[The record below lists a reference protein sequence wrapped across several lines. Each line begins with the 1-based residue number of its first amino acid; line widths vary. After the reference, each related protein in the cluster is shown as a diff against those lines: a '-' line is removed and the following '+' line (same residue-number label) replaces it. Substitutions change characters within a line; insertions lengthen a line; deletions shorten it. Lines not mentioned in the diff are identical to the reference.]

1 MTALKHLKNKEC
13 LPYEKFKK
21 QGAGSLTD
29 AELLAVILRT
39 GTKNRTA
46 VELGMSVLSQANGEK
61 YGLLGLHYMSLEQL
75 KQIQGIGEVKAVQ
88 LKCIAEF
95 AVRMSRRNAKDGLS
109 FQNAASIAQYYMEDM
124 RHRRTECVL
133 LLMLDMKGRLIEES
147 LLSIGTVNSSLL
159 SPREVFVEAIRHEA
173 VNLILL
179 HNHPSGDCRP
189 SKQDTEI
196 TLQLK
201 ELGILMNLP
210 ILDHI
215 IIGDHQY
222 FSYKESGYL

>member
-1 MTALKHLKNKEC
+1 MTALKKWKNTEG

-21 QGAGSLTD
+21 HGAGSLTD

-46 VELGMSVLSQANGEK
+46 VDLGMAVLDQIEGEK
-61 YGLLGLHYMSLEQL
+61 YGLLGLHYMTLEQL
-75 KQIQGIGEVKAVQ
+75 EQIPGIGEVKAVK

-95 AVRMSRRNAKDGLS
+95 AVRMSRQNAKDGLS
-109 FQNAASIAQYYMEDM
+109 FQNAASIADYYMEDM

-133 LLMLDMKGRLIEES
+133 LLMLDMKGRLIKEE
-147 LLSIGTVNSSLL
+147 LLSMGTVNSSLL
-159 SPREVFVEAIRHEA
+159 SPREVFAEALRHDA

-189 SKQDTEI
+189 SKQDTQI
-196 TLQLK
+196 TIQLK

-210 ILDHI
+210 IIDHI
-215 IIGDHQY
+215 IIGEHQY
-222 FSYKESGYL
+222 FSFKESGYL

>member
-1 MTALKHLKNKEC
+1 MTALKNRNNTDC
-13 LPYEKFKK
+13 LPYEKFK
-21 QGAGSLTD
+21 QHGAQSLTD

-46 VELGMSVLSQANGEK
+46 VDLGLSVLSQTAGEA
-61 YGLLGLHYMSLEQL
+61 YGLLGLHYMTLEQL
-75 KQIQGIGEVKAVQ
+75 MQIPGIGEVKAIK

-95 AVRMSRRNAKDGLS
+95 AVRMSRQEAKNGLS
-109 FQNAASIAQYYMEDM
+109 FQNAASIAEYYMEDM

-133 LLMLDMKGRLIEES
+133 LLMLDMKGRLLRES
-147 LLSIGTVNSSLL
+147 LLSTGTVNSSLL
-159 SPREVFVEAIRHEA
+159 SPREVFVEAVRHEA
-173 VNLILL
+173 VNLIIL

-189 SKQDTEI
+189 SKQDIGI
-196 TLQLK
+196 TAQLQ

-210 ILDHI
+210 IMDHI

-222 FSYKESGYL
+222 YSFKESGYL